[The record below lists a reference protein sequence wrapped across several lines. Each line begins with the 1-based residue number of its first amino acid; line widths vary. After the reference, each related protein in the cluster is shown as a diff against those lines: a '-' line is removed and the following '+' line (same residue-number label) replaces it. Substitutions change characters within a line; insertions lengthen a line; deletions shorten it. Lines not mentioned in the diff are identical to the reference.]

1 MKKKMISRERTNKIR
16 SDQEISQDGLA
27 LLVLDLGRAMKSLLS
42 ETLASLEVAVLSI
55 QTLLIESSRKQNHLQ
70 PVRLETQRRGGQRER
85 NLKTNKLN

>member
-55 QTLLIESSRKQNHLQ
+55 QALLIESSRKQKSFQ
-70 PVRLETQRRGGQRER
+70 PVRLEDQRKGERLRER
-85 NLKTNKLN
+85 KIKN